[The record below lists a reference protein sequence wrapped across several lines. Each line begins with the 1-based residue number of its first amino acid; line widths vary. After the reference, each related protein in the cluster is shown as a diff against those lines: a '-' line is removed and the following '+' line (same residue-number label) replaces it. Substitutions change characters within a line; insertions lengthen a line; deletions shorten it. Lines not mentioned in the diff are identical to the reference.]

1 MKIYFQFSYSN
12 PYPAQLLKNV
22 VFVGDNIHYGEA
34 FEQNIQEVFM
44 RVKNE
49 VHYIHYADMEPYQNT
64 YGFIQCKL
72 LPFNSFFW
80 LILEI

>member
-1 MKIYFQFSYSN
+1 MKINFQFSYSN

-34 FEQNIQEVFM
+34 FKQHIQEVFM

-49 VHYIHYADMEPYQNT
+49 VHYIHYADMEHIRIRM
-64 YGFIQCKL
+64 GL
-72 LPFNSFFW
+72 FNASFFH
-80 LILEI
+80 LTVFSG